1 MKRKHKFEVV
11 VAGGGPAGVSAAVAA
26 ARSGANV
33 LLIERDA
40 GLGGNVR
47 AAHVHSICGLYR
59 ISQASKPVP
68 LNGGIGM
75 EVVSRLEANCGSS
88 GPHRFGKVDI
98 VLQEPEVFAGVC
110 AAMAESTDG
119 LEVATATS
127 LERVFTEAGRIHG
140 IEVCTESGKKEIEAA
155 AFVDCTG
162 DASLGAL
169 AGVASGISEPAK
181 LQRPAFIFA
190 LDHVDDH
197 VLDAER
203 RLTASA
209 RIVEAVRSGKL
220 PVELLQSVLRPTCR
234 RGIVRVT
241 IDLDAGGA
249 DYDPL
254 SQEQIREL
262 TLHGQNLA
270 KLFLDY
276 IRSAIEGFQNARL
289 HSQGERIGIRESRRL
304 VGQKTISAQ
313 DVLCGN
319 QPDDTVALA
328 CWPMEYHEAGQ
339 SMRLVFPKND
349 SPYGIPL
356 GALRSMDIENLL
368 VAGRCLSATREAQAS
383 ARVIGCALA
392 SGQASGLAACYVANG
407 EKPDINTIKNS
418 CMA

>member
-1 MKRKHKFEVV
+1 M

-26 ARSGANV
+26 ARSGAHV
-33 LLIERDA
+33 LLIERDT

-59 ISQASKPVP
+59 ISKSSKPVP

-75 EVVSRLEANCGSS
+75 EMVSRLEASCGSS

-110 AAMAESTDG
+110 SAMAESTDG

-127 LERVFTEAGRIHG
+127 LERVFTRAGRIHG
-140 IEVCTESGKKEIEAA
+140 IEVRTESGKEEIEAA

-190 LDHVDDH
+190 LDHVDDR

-209 RIVEAVRSGKL
+209 RIVAAVRSGEL
-220 PVELLQSVLRPTCR
+220 PAELLHSVVRPTCR
-234 RGIVRVT
+234 PGIVRIT
-241 IDLDAGGA
+241 IDLHAGGA

-254 SQEQIREL
+254 SQKQIREL
-262 TLHGQNLA
+262 TFHGRNLA
-270 KLFLDY
+270 NHFLDFM
-276 IRSAIEGFQNARL
+276 RSGIEGFQNARL
-289 HSQGERIGIRESRRL
+289 HSHGERIGIRESRRL
-304 VGQKTISAQ
+304 VGQKTISAE
-313 DVLCGN
+313 DVHCGN

-328 CWPMEYHEAGQ
+328 CWPMEWHQAGE
-339 SMRLVFPKND
+339 SMRLVFPKSD
-349 SPYGIPL
+349 SPYGIPM

-383 ARVIGCALA
+383 ARVIGCAMA
-392 SGQASGLAACYVANG
+392 SGQAAGLAACYVANG
-407 EKPDINTIKNS
+407 HEPDIDTIKNS